1 MNKDDLFKR
10 NVRKFASDYGLLI
23 CVSDNTPEEN
33 NLMFKH
39 QKQNEPEQKVL
50 SDILR
55 TAKENGQEPDQDE
68 NGNKLKASCLNCGT
82 PTEKYL
88 MNKRNYFC
96 CNNCEEEHQKPTL
109 YATDDLKQLADNGI
123 KKLCE
128 GLK

>member
-1 MNKDDLFKR
+1 MNK
-10 NVRKFASDYGLLI
+10 SELL
-23 CVSDNTPEEN
+23 
-33 NLMFKH
+33 FKH
-39 QKQNEPEQKVL
+39 QRNDL
-50 SDILR
+50 SDFEYSQISELLERAVLVCGSEIKKQYETILF
-55 TAKENGQEPDQDE
+55 KINGQEPDQDE

-109 YATDDLKQLADNGI
+109 YATDDLKQLADDGI

-128 GLK
+128 GFK

>member
-1 MNKDDLFKR
+1 MNK
-10 NVRKFASDYGLLI
+10 SELL
-23 CVSDNTPEEN
+23 
-33 NLMFKH
+33 FKH
-39 QKQNEPEQKVL
+39 QRNDL
-50 SDILR
+50 SDFEYSQISELLERAVLVCGSEIKKQYETILF
-55 TAKENGQEPDQDE
+55 KINGQEPDQDE

-96 CNNCEEEHQKPTL
+96 CNNCEEEHQEPTL

>member
-1 MNKDDLFKR
+1 MNKAELVFKQQREKHENARQYAEQEVLKQEDDGHGNNEVYNK
-10 NVRKFASDYGLLI
+10 AYDY
-23 CVSDNTPEEN
+23 
-33 NLMFKH
+33 F
-39 QKQNEPEQKVL
+39 L
-50 SDILR
+50 SEIY
-55 TAKENGQEPDQDE
+55 QEPDQDE

-96 CNNCEEEHQKPTL
+96 CNNCEEEHQEPTL
-109 YATDDLKQLADNGI
+109 YATDDLKQLADDGI